1 MKHTPMKDKIPEYYT
16 LADLSSDKD
25 FNQICELCWKAFQK
39 QYGKFPNDYE
49 LQVRVYTNK
58 EEA

>member
-1 MKHTPMKDKIPEYYT
+1 MKDKIPEYYT
-16 LADLSSDKD
+16 LVDLSSDKD
-25 FNQICELCWKAFQK
+25 FDQICKLCWKAFQK
-39 QYGKFPNDYE
+39 QYGEFPNNYE

>member
-1 MKHTPMKDKIPEYYT
+1 MKKSEIPEYYT
-16 LADLSSDKD
+16 LANLSSDKD
-25 FNQICELCWKAFQK
+25 FNEICKLCWKAFQK
-39 QYGKFPNDYE
+39 QYGKFPDDYE